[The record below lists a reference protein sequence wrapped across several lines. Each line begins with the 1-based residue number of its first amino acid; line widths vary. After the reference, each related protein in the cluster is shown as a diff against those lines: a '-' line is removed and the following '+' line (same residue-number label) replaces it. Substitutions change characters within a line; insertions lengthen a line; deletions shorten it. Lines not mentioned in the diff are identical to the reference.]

1 MHLHGCILTCILHWY
16 SGLDAYALEL
26 HGIQVCLELN
36 AMHLWSTLCT
46 SFVFS
51 TYEVN
56 GLELDTVEL
65 YALEQVHSTRTV
77 QEADM
82 HLN

>member
-1 MHLHGCILTCILHWY
+1 MVAYSLVYCTGIL
-16 SGLDAYALEL
+16 DVYALEL
-26 HGIQVCLELN
+26 HGIQVCVELN
-36 AMHLWSTLCT
+36 ALHLWSTLCT
-46 SFVFS
+46 SLEFS

-65 YALEQVHSTRTV
+65 YALEQMHSTRTV